1 MDGLGQINSPK
12 SIVTRDYVEHYGVC
26 STAASTQAKVVTI
39 PALTDLHEGERIIVK
54 FANSQAYNG
63 APTLNV
69 NGLGAKNIK
78 RYGFTDASL
87 NEWVAGEMLLLVYD
101 GAYWVILDRGLKG
114 DKWEEKGLGITG
126 ASAGQVVTVATV
138 DSNGVPTSWTVSDVT
153 YTLTVTAETQD
164 GVTVTGQTVT
174 VRSGGHSGEIYATA
188 AYDGHPVTFSL
199 PKGFT
204 YYVSITAN
212 LEHHFN
218 PTTASGIITNS
229 DASVVLTYSDFHTI
243 KLASDIKAALNADI
257 DLTDLVGEAITC
269 NNGAMSWD
277 VVDYNDE
284 VSDNRPEITLLHTY
298 TLPSNMVFEPPQAT
312 GYYENGLAAGNYKFK
327 WNATV
332 CYFTLLNAI
341 PAGGQLR
348 ATNSAFYTYASQ
360 SATTASETGTVS
372 TTELE
377 NAIDLGSTGVELNH
391 HDRINYGSNNLGESG
406 LFAWITSDA
415 PASTQM
421 PRINKYSRPYSV
433 NSPGFMAQVDSEF
446 LSAIEETDWVCSAN
460 SVYEAPPELGGIATK
475 GTTYTVRSKFC
486 LASQKNIFGTYD
498 GVDDGTTIFDLY
510 VGAEN
515 ADRIKYYNNSARY
528 WWLRSPRPSH
538 SYFVRGVLTSGALG
552 SSGADGSGGVV
563 LACKIKKSQN
573 PDAVAS

>member
-1 MDGLGQINSPK
+1 MEYLGKQTDGK
-12 SIVTRDYVEHYGVC
+12 
-26 STAASTQAKVVTI
+26 
-39 PALTDLHEGERIIVK
+39 DLATVG
-54 FANSQAYNG
+54 
-63 APTLNV
+63 
-69 NGLGAKNIK
+69 
-78 RYGFTDASL
+78 
-87 NEWVAGEMLLLVYD
+87 M
-101 GAYWVILDRGLKG
+101 
-114 DKWEEKGLGITG
+114 GITG
-126 ASAGQVVTVATV
+126 ASVGQIATV
-138 DSNGVPTSWTVSDVT
+138 KTVDANGKPTSWEAASVK
-153 YTLTVTAETQD
+153 YTLTVTAVTQD
-164 GVTVTGQTVT
+164 SVTVTGQTVT
-174 VRSGGHSGEIYATA
+174 VREGGATGNVFATA
-188 AYDGHPVTFSL
+188 AYDGQPVSFSL
-199 PKGFT
+199 PVGFA
-204 YYVSITAN
+204 YYVSISDTLAS
-212 LEHHFN
+212 HFG
-218 PTTASGIITNS
+218 PTTASGIVT
-229 DASVVLTYSDFHTI
+229 DANIAVTLTYNDFSTI
-243 KLASDIKAALNADI
+243 RTASGIKAALNADI
-257 DLTDLVGEAITC
+257 DLTNLVGEAITC

-348 ATNSAFYTYASQ
+348 ATNTAFYTYASQ
-360 SATTASETGTVS
+360 SATVASETGTVS

-460 SVYEAPPELGGIATK
+460 RVYEAPSELGGIATK

-498 GVDDGTTIFDLY
+498 GVYDGTTIFDLY

-515 ADRIKYYNNSARY
+515 ADRIKYYNNSALP
-528 WWLRSPRPSH
+528 WWLRSPNQ
-538 SYFVRGVLTSGALG
+538 SYSGNVRIVSNSGAL
-552 SSGADGSGGVV
+552 SSYGANYIYGVV
-563 LACKIKKSQN
+563 LACKIKKSSE
-573 PDAVAS
+573 A